1 MIKNGNNIKLITVI
15 NYNNEFEK
23 HRQHLITIIP
33 AIKRQQRNRTAS
45 GETDNIDEA
54 SVTSKIVAKQCPGR
68 NR

>member
-1 MIKNGNNIKLITVI
+1 MIKNANNIKLITVI

-23 HRQHLITIIP
+23 HRQHLITITSV
-33 AIKRQQRNRTAS
+33 IKRLQRNRTAS
-45 GETDNIDEA
+45 GETDNIDET